1 MIVNAFAHDAA
12 DEYVLSYSN
21 HFDYPRDKNV
31 LYIRKF
37 LKSGRH
43 GGMRFTLL
51 VGRFSLLEAARRA
64 KVVRW
69 NINIEE
75 PVRDRLVQF
84 LEEDSGPKVSKKKR
98 AAAKVSPNDGG
109 NEKRLCR
116 APLVA
121 IQPPP
126 PLTPERQ
133 GGGRATGDGTARL
146 PSGLEQLLPPAQRAG
161 EIAPRQPPTAGVAQP
176 AGTVI
181 HYIMDGR
188 VGKLEI
194 PPDKQIILVRKFK
207 ENLEPL
213 MCSDTEEVRKKRAG
227 AKYVA
232 ESFGAVT
239 TWVPLRTTIIGKH
252 HLSML
257 KCDAARCRR
266 FYRRFGTKRCTLSAA
281 SMRVITAFGLQNSG
295 GSDEGAAAI
304 VAATFMAASMEMG
317 KPLTPTQLGRGSPSQ
332 WLLAEWEKRYAAEC
346 FVHRCHKMR
355 QQRVKYLHFAGDHGH
370 RQGQD
375 SLVKGWS
382 YAARN
387 KHGERVI
394 AFLCSDVGK

>member
-1 MIVNAFAHDAA
+1 MPTLPKRLFVVRAGVASLLRPSQHAGNLYADDDVAHALDAAAEVDGTDAIDRNVDVSLIVNAFAHDAA
-12 DEYVLSYSN
+12 DEYVLGYSN

-37 LKSGRH
+37 RKSGRH

-51 VGRFSLLEAARRA
+51 VGRFSSLEAARRA

-146 PSGLEQLLPPAQRAG
+146 PSGLGQLLPPAQRAG
-161 EIAPRQPPTAGVAQP
+161 KIAPPAPSFITSWTAG
-176 AGTVI
+176 
-181 HYIMDGR
+181 
-188 VGKLEI
+188 
-194 PPDKQIILVRKFK
+194 
-207 ENLEPL
+207 
-213 MCSDTEEVRKKRAG
+213 
-227 AKYVA
+227 
-232 ESFGAVT
+232 
-239 TWVPLRTTIIGKH
+239 
-252 HLSML
+252 
-257 KCDAARCRR
+257 
-266 FYRRFGTKRCTLSAA
+266 
-281 SMRVITAFGLQNSG
+281 
-295 GSDEGAAAI
+295 
-304 VAATFMAASMEMG
+304 
-317 KPLTPTQLGRGSPSQ
+317 
-332 WLLAEWEKRYAAEC
+332 
-346 FVHRCHKMR
+346 
-355 QQRVKYLHFAGDHGH
+355 
-370 RQGQD
+370 
-375 SLVKGWS
+375 
-382 YAARN
+382 
-387 KHGERVI
+387 
-394 AFLCSDVGK
+394 

>member
-1 MIVNAFAHDAA
+1 MSDGGRGFTPPVGPWATAA
-12 DEYVLSYSN
+12 A
-21 HFDYPRDKNV
+21 
-31 LYIRKF
+31 
-37 LKSGRH
+37 G
-43 GGMRFTLL
+43 
-51 VGRFSLLEAARRA
+51 AARWR
-64 KVVRW
+64 
-69 NINIEE
+69 
-75 PVRDRLVQF
+75 
-84 LEEDSGPKVSKKKR
+84 
-98 AAAKVSPNDGG
+98 
-109 NEKRLCR
+109 
-116 APLVA
+116 
-121 IQPPP
+121 
-126 PLTPERQ
+126 
-133 GGGRATGDGTARL
+133 GRATTA
-146 PSGLEQLLPPAQRAG
+146 AAG
-161 EIAPRQPPTAGVAQP
+161 QCHAAGRHRHILHHERP
-176 AGTVI
+176 
-181 HYIMDGR
+181 GR
-188 VGKLEI
+188 ETRI

-266 FYRRFGTKRCTLSAA
+266 FFRRFGTKRCTLSAA

-355 QQRVKYLHFAGDHGH
+355 QQSVKYLHFAGDHGH

-382 YAARN
+382 YATRN

-394 AFLCSDVGK
+394 EFLCSDVDKCGHTSNNVVAGVKISFESIKRLVPAIVCILSEGDAGGGGSV